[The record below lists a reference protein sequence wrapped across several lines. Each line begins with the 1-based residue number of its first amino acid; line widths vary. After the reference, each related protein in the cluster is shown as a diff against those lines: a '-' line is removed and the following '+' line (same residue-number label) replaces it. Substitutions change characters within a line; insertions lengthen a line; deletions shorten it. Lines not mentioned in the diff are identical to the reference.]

1 MAAFGPGDLNGAHRP
16 PHATRSAATGS
27 ASAKIGC
34 MKRGQRWSAAKKAD
48 DSQPGSE
55 GGPLRRR
62 RDLRHLDS
70 LALDPGR
77 ELNPATATAHV
88 RVIGDSADS
97 ANSAGSANSA
107 NSAGPEGR
115 PNLVPRRGD
124 RVPGGAPPSE
134 DRDDERPAPGTRV
147 QAVPIDQPLGA
158 ESAS

>member
-1 MAAFGPGDLNGAHRP
+1 
-16 PHATRSAATGS
+16 
-27 ASAKIGC
+27 

-77 ELNPATATAHV
+77 ELNPATATPHV
-88 RVIGDSADS
+88 RVIGD
-97 ANSAGSANSA
+97 
-107 NSAGPEGR
+107 SAGPEGR
-115 PNLVPRRGD
+115 PNLVPRQGD
-124 RVPGGAPPSE
+124 RVHGGAPPPE
-134 DRDDERPAPGTRV
+134 DQENEGHASGTRV

>member
-1 MAAFGPGDLNGAHRP
+1 
-16 PHATRSAATGS
+16 
-27 ASAKIGC
+27 

-48 DSQPGSE
+48 DGQPGSE

-70 LALDPGR
+70 LALDPER

-88 RVIGDSADS
+88 RVIGE
-97 ANSAGSANSA
+97 
-107 NSAGPEGR
+107 SAGPEGG
-115 PNLVPRRGD
+115 PNLVPRQGNL
-124 RVPGGAPPSE
+124 VHGGASPSE
-134 DRDDERPAPGTRV
+134 EHDDEGHASASRV